1 MSLAIR
7 YTVQEPFQGKKIYRA
22 CADLACSTRFQRV
35 TGFYAFASKK
45 GAELLAASLG
55 ESKDWLLSL
64 KRWVISIDGGITE
77 PSALAFLLDLPNSEV
92 RVPNAQS
99 LMENRLRPVRRFHPK
114 TLLLEQKRDV
124 FSPGGLLV
132 GSANMTLHGL
142 SLGHEHAMSLSSGAT
157 SRFPAEATAA
167 VACLHDTFENSTE
180 IGHEFVERYA
190 RMRPAQ
196 PSVSSEDQ
204 DDERSQRILQDRA
217 VIPPQE
223 AVAFASMSNF
233 WIEVRY
239 VVPNR
244 GPGNE
249 GNQIDMKRGSR
260 VFFGF
265 GDRSVPRNTV
275 IGDVNIRYNDH
286 ASVRSLRFGN
296 NSMDKLTL
304 PIPGAEGPESY
315 SNATVLFTR
324 EGNDTFR
331 MLIGTPREIAAWRRR
346 SQKNGT
352 LFSLSGG
359 RAFGLF

>member
-1 MSLAIR
+1 MSRVIR
-7 YTVQEPFQGKKIYRA
+7 YTVQQPFQGRKIYRA
-22 CADLACSTRFQRV
+22 CTDLACSTRFQRV
-35 TGFYAFASKK
+35 TGLYAFASRK

-55 ESKDWLLSL
+55 ESNDWLASQ

-77 PSALAFLLDLPNSEV
+77 PSALTFLLDLPNSEV
-92 RVPNAQS
+92 RVPDGQF
-99 LMENRLRPVRRFHPK
+99 LMQNRLRPARRFHAK
-114 TLLLEQKRDV
+114 TLLLEQGRDE

-142 SLGHEHAMSLSSGAT
+142 SLGHEHAMSLSSNGT
-157 SRFPAEATAA
+157 SRFPAEVIEA
-167 VACLHDTFENSTE
+167 VACLHDTFENSLE
-180 IGHEFVERYA
+180 IEHEFVDRYA
-190 RMRPAQ
+190 QMRPAQ
-196 PSVSSEDQ
+196 PRIPIEDQ
-204 DDERSQRILQDRA
+204 DDERSQRVLQDAA

-275 IGDVNIRYNDH
+275 IGDVHIRYNDH

-315 SNATVLFTR
+315 SNATLLFTK
-324 EGNDTFR
+324 EGHDTFR
-331 MLIGTPREIAAWRRR
+331 MSIGTPRQIAAWRRR
-346 SQKNGT
+346 SQANGT
-352 LFSLSGG
+352 LFFLSGG